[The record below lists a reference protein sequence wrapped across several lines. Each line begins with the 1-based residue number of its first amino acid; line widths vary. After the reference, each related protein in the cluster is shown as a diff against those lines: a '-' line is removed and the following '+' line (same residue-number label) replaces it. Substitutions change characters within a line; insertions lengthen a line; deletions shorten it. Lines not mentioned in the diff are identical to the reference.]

1 MRSPSG
7 SKEICNGSARER
19 HRSQMCIGCGL
30 NRIGGSNR
38 TGGACMKTDGM
49 VKSCLEIYSACNGAA
64 SLQLQAKIYS
74 GSAVPMGFLTLPERR
89 RRKNH
94 ERNMERP
101 RPGRV
106 CKTQSIYRIYKYED

>member
-64 SLQLQAKIYS
+64 SLQLQ
-74 GSAVPMGFLTLPERR
+74 G
-89 RRKNH
+89 KNLF
-94 ERNMERP
+94 RI
-101 RPGRV
+101 G
-106 CKTQSIYRIYKYED
+106 CADGIFDTAGTQKEEKS